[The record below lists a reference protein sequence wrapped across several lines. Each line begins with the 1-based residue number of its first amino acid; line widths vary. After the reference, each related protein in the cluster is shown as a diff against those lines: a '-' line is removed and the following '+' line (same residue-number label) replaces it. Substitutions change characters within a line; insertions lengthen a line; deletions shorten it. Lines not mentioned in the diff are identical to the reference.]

1 MGAAEIGPVD
11 VLFNLGGA
19 GAAVLGAASRGGLME
34 EKGGGARAAVFL
46 ARRGQKVA
54 RTTIG
59 LATLRSSDSASI
71 DNLEIKVFDETL
83 QRPHTT

>member
-1 MGAAEIGPVD
+1 VGAAEIGPVD

-46 ARRGQKVA
+46 ARRG
-54 RTTIG
+54 
-59 LATLRSSDSASI
+59 
-71 DNLEIKVFDETL
+71 
-83 QRPHTT
+83 